1 MRKEV
6 TVFWFKRDLRLHDNE
21 AISEAISLGKPILFV
36 YFLEPSLLLDH
47 HYSLRHFQF
56 SKESLSDLNRQ
67 FVVLNT
73 AVLCVQ
79 EEVLDGLKKI
89 SDRFTISHLV
99 STQEIGIAFT
109 FKRDKEVA
117 VFCSKNNIN
126 WIQPQHNGIIRGL
139 RDRRN
144 WVKNWKEYIVKP
156 IVETDLNKS
165 SIISSQ
171 EIESIEPEFK
181 IFTTETPLDD
191 FQIGG
196 RSEAEKWVKSFFNER
211 VDLFAEGVSSPLLS
225 RTACSRLSPYIAWGN
240 VSIREIYKKAELIKS
255 EDRAK
260 KGLKIFIARLR
271 LQSYFIQKFESQ
283 SDMEFRAAL
292 PEFRELN
299 QPKDIT
305 YIEAWKAG
313 KTGYPL
319 VDASIRCIVET
330 GYLNFRMRS
339 LIISF
344 YAHHLFQH
352 FSHISGWLAQT
363 FLDFEPGIHYGQL
376 QMQSGFTGNDVV
388 RIYNPTK
395 NAYEHDKDAAFI
407 KMWIPE
413 LKDLPAKL
421 AIEPWLLTPMDEIF
435 YNFKL
440 GDDYPKPIV
449 DIEITRPIAMEK
461 LYAPRKKELIS
472 ETKPL

>member
-1 MRKEV
+1 MKKEV
-6 TVFWFKRDLRLHDNE
+6 TVFWFKRDLRIEDNE
-21 AISEAISLGKPILFV
+21 ALIEAISLGKPILFV
-36 YFLEPSLLLDH
+36 YFLEPSLLVDP

-56 SKESLSDLNRQ
+56 IKESLADLNRQ
-67 FVVLNT
+67 FDQLST
-73 AVLCVQ
+73 SVLCIQ
-79 EEVLDGLKKI
+79 EEVVDGLKKI
-89 SDRFTISHLV
+89 LDCFTVTHLV
-99 STQEIGIAFT
+99 STQEIGLAFT
-109 FKRDKEVA
+109 FKRDREVSA
-117 VFCSKNNIN
+117 FCPENNIE
-126 WIQPQHNGIIRGL
+126 WLQPQYNGILRGL
-139 RDRRN
+139 KDRRN
-144 WVKNWKEYIVKP
+144 WVKNWKEYVVRP
-156 IVETDLNKS
+156 IVQPDFRNLFT
-165 SIISSQ
+165 ISKQ
-171 EIESIEPEFK
+171 DFEAIESRF
-181 IFTTETPLDD
+181 ETFSTKTNAHH
-191 FQIGG
+191 FQRGG
-196 RSEAEKWVKSFFNER
+196 RTEAEKWVKSFFTER

-240 VSIREIYKKAELIKS
+240 VSIREIYKQSELIKS

-260 KGLKIFIARLR
+260 KGIKIFVARLR

-283 SDMEFRAAL
+283 HDMEFRAAV
-292 PEFRELN
+292 PAFRELN
-299 QPKDIT
+299 QPKNSHFID
-305 YIEAWKAG
+305 AWKAG

-352 FSHISGWLAQT
+352 FRHISAWLAQT

-376 QMQSGFTGNDVV
+376 QMQSGFTANDVL

-395 NAYEHDKDAAFI
+395 NAYEHDKDAEFI
-407 KMWIPE
+407 KMWLPE

-449 DIEITRPIAMEK
+449 DIEITRAIAMEK
-461 LYAPRKKELIS
+461 LFAPRKKS
-472 ETKPL
+472 N